1 MKINPDVV
9 MSLEEL
15 TLEAGRLLEG
25 MGLLQAQADGRVAA
39 APDARTV
46 RYYGTLG
53 LVDRPQIVEREAR
66 YGRRHLLQLVAVK
79 ALQARGLP
87 LADVQARLYGCSN
100 PELENLLRAV
110 SQDRPQPPAVI
121 PLRWR
126 EVTVEPGFKILVQE
140 GWASRLSPATLEER
154 IRTAL
159 AALTTPEGG
168 SHGRI

>member
-1 MKINPDVV
+1 MKNTDAG
-9 MSLEEL
+9 MGLDEL
-15 TLEAGRLLEG
+15 TLEAGRRLEE
-25 MGLLQAQADGRVAA
+25 MGLLQAQADGRVTA

-53 LVDRPQIVEREAR
+53 LVDRPAIVDREAR

-87 LADVQARLYGCSN
+87 LAEVQARLYGSSN
-100 PELENLLRAV
+100 SELETLLQAV
-110 SQDRPQPPAVI
+110 GQDRPRPPAVQ

-126 EVTVEPGFKILVQE
+126 EVTVEPGFKIQVE
-140 GWASRLSPATLEER
+140 DGWASRLSPAALEER
-154 IRTAL
+154 IRAAL

-168 SHGRI
+168 SHGRP

>member
-1 MKINPDVV
+1 MIAPHSA

-15 TLEAGRLLEG
+15 TSEAGRLLEE

-53 LVDRPQIVEREAR
+53 LVDRPGIVEREAR
-66 YGRRHLLQLVAVK
+66 YGRRHLLQLVGVK

-100 PELENLLRAV
+100 SELENLLKAV
-110 SQDRPQPPAVI
+110 SQDRPQPTAVT

-126 EVTVEPGFKILVQE
+126 EVTVEPGLKVMVE
-140 GWASRLSPATLEER
+140 DGWVSRLSPAALEER
-154 IRTAL
+154 IRAAL
-159 AALTTPEGG
+159 AALNAPEGG
-168 SHGRI
+168 SHGRA

>member
-1 MKINPDVV
+1 

-15 TLEAGRLLEG
+15 TLEAGRLLED

-53 LVDRPQIVEREAR
+53 LVDRPVIVEREAR

-87 LADVQARLYGCSN
+87 LAEVQARLYGCSN
-100 PELENLLRAV
+100 PELENLLKAV
-110 SQDRPQPPAVI
+110 SQDRPRPPAVT

-126 EVTVEPGFKILVQE
+126 EVTVEPGLKLMVE
-140 GWASRLSPATLEER
+140 DGWASRLSPAALEER
-154 IRTAL
+154 IRAAL
-159 AALTTPEGG
+159 AALSTPEGG
-168 SHGRI
+168 SHGRP